1 MNQLFTKRKSCFTF
15 SCSGIPLLHDLDRG
29 TWLPQGGT
37 GHWIFRVDIGYS
49 PDLRNGLLDI
59 EYLAVL
65 PSTWTLDIPC
75 WLLDIEY
82 WAVLPSTWTLDIP
95 CWLLDIEYLAVL
107 PSTWTLDILPQGG
120 IPQGGTGYWIL
131 SIFRGKKGFLCAPA
145 PAGCLC
151 G

>member
-82 WAVLPSTWTLDIP
+82 
-95 CWLLDIEYLAVL
+95 LAVL